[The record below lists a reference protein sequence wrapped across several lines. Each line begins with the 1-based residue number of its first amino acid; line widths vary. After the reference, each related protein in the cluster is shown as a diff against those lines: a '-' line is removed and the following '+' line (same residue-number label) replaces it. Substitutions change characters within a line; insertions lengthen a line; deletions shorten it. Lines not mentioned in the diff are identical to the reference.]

1 MGVRRGVKGVAKA
14 PLDFEI
20 FSKKGC
26 LPSFVGEKINFIT
39 LVPPWKNVGKIP

>member
-1 MGVRRGVKGVAKA
+1 MGVGRGAGVALP

-26 LPSFVGEKINFIT
+26 FLILSGKKQISPPLPPRKNF
-39 LVPPWKNVGKIP
+39 